1 MIKVNGHGILAYT
14 AKVIASL
21 FMIPLVLASCQKINL
36 DEEEESEEKESMSKV
51 KITTRAAGHSS

>member
-36 DEEEESEEKESMSKV
+36 DEEEESE
-51 KITTRAAGHSS
+51 